1 MADSKEMHWRAQA
14 QLAAVRSDIL
24 ASRTPDE
31 LRSRVRTANIL
42 LRQFEHVHKRL
53 RGESRTW
60 DRLAGD
66 GKSWIAS
73 RLNGGMGSSAVPE
86 SVIQQMLALPSQNP
100 PPTSLAPRNLP
111 LTPSSVLSVASAA
124 AAAGDVQCRKPTGL
138 SPLPSAATAA
148 TRAARAPS
156 ASVHPIGRQRSAR
169 RVRTTNP
176 RSRRQ
181 LCTDNAR
188 YMSPHM
194 EEYITTLAAVQR
206 VGANVGV
213 APRQAPR

>member
-148 TRAARAPS
+148 TEQS
-156 ASVHPIGRQRSAR
+156 LSLS
-169 RVRTTNP
+169 
-176 RSRRQ
+176 
-181 LCTDNAR
+181 LCSSNSLFSSHFILSFLSLSFFLKR
-188 YMSPHM
+188 YDIRMRKRG
-194 EEYITTLAAVQR
+194 T
-206 VGANVGV
+206 
-213 APRQAPR
+213 